1 MAFSLWTWA
10 CHRLKPATGQQI
22 TFKKNISS
30 VSCTLEPVMQWGDTG
45 QQIPFFDSCQ
55 FTVTWLSI
63 RMSTLR
69 LNTDCICL
77 GHLNVHV
84 ASKKMP
90 GHYKKTANQSACT
103 IVAAIG
109 VVTKISSCPVNITSR
124 WGIKQLR
131 ISSGSI
137 FILFSNE

>member
-1 MAFSLWTWA
+1 
-10 CHRLKPATGQQI
+10 
-22 TFKKNISS
+22 
-30 VSCTLEPVMQWGDTG
+30 
-45 QQIPFFDSCQ
+45 
-55 FTVTWLSI
+55 
-63 RMSTLR
+63 
-69 LNTDCICL
+69 
-77 GHLNVHV
+77 
-84 ASKKMP
+84 MP

-137 FILFSNE
+137 FILFSNELPVATFILAVGPPPPPRLLMTALRNIKLVQDQLK